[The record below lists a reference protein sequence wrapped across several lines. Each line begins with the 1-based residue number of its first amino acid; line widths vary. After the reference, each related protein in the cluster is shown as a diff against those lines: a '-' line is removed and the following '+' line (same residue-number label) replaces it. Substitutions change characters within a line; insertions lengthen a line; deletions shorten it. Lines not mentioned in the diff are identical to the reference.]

1 VGGIPRGGEQQ
12 GLGVLI
18 SPDERDEDDHQE
30 AEQDPAQEST
40 PTALLS

>member
-1 VGGIPRGGEQQ
+1 VGGIPGRSEQQ

-18 SPDERDEDDHQE
+18 SPDERDEDDYQE
-30 AEQDPAQEST
+30 GEQDPAKEST